1 MVVRAQ
7 RQIYGAN
14 YSDTTAPRKNQN
26 VPLIFRSGIMANGP
40 HFVRGGVVDALGHL
54 PTKNVEILFHF
65 CLKKNVEVDVHFDI
79 FFRVK
84 NEKKS
89 LHFFFREM
97 SRRVHDITYN
107 KNEVHWPSSR

>member
-26 VPLIFRSGIMANGP
+26 GPLIFRSVIMANGP

-54 PTKNVEILFHF
+54 PTKNVEIFFHF
-65 CLKKNVEVDVHFDI
+65 CLKKKVEVNVHFN
-79 FFRVK
+79 FFFESK
-84 NEKKS
+84 IKKG
-89 LHFFFREM
+89 LCLFFFREM
-97 SRRVHDITYN
+97 IRRVHDITYN